1 MIPTLPLVSLTD
13 IAPLPEK
20 ARPQLNT
27 HDTKDEEDEEAEQQH
42 IPQHGQSVKQQHHQ
56 NSHA

>member
-42 IPQHGQSVKQQHHQ
+42 IPQHGQSVKQ
-56 NSHA
+56 